1 MPRLKRNTLIAAA
14 AFLPIPLLILGASVL
29 CSWAVAH
36 GASPSWRLPFRLFC
50 HGIASRCFVVWGV
63 PMPIC
68 ARCTAIYAGLFLGLL
83 SFMAMPWMN
92 EQVLRVI
99 LFVSVLPL
107 ALDGITQLL
116 HYRESTN
123 ALRSGTGLLV
133 GLAFGMWA
141 LSAIERPGKR
151 LFSNS

>member
-50 HGIASRCFVVWGV
+50 HGIASRCFLVWGV

>member
-1 MPRLKRNTLIAAA
+1 MPLLKRNTRIAAA
-14 AFLPIPLLILGASVL
+14 AFLPIPLFILGISVL

-50 HGIASRCFVVWGV
+50 HGIVSRCFLLWGV

-83 SFMAMPWMN
+83 SFMAVPWMK

-99 LFVSVLPL
+99 LFISVIPL
-107 ALDGITQLL
+107 AVDGITQLL
-116 HYRESTN
+116 HFRESTN
-123 ALRSGTGLLV
+123 ALRFGTGFVV

-141 LSAIERPGKR
+141 LSAIERPEKR